1 MTSETQERTNSLL
14 QQIAAGRFPVPV
26 VEIATRLGI
35 QVLTNPN
42 YPNDGS
48 GHIEIDQNGNAT
60 IIVNEKQS
68 PVRKRFTI
76 AHEIAHF
83 QYDMDYL
90 REHGS
95 IDRDGDAADPTYRAR
110 ERRANDFAAQLLMP
124 EAAFIEQWIA
134 LRSID
139 KTADYFSVS
148 KDAARYRA
156 VNLGLL
162 PAQ

>member
-1 MTSETQERTNSLL
+1 MATETQERANELL
-14 QQIAAGRFPVPV
+14 RQFAVGRFPVPV

-35 QVLTNPN
+35 QVLANSD
-42 YPNDGS
+42 YPNDGN
-48 GHIEIDQNGNAT
+48 GHIEMDGNGNAT

-83 QYDMDYL
+83 QFDMDYL
-90 REHGS
+90 RMHGS

-124 EAAFIEQWIA
+124 EDAFIAQWIA
-134 LRSID
+134 LRSAE
-139 KTADYFSVS
+139 KLADYFSVS